1 MSNNVTS
8 EWHCTSNSIQCH
20 LMFHCR
26 FALAVSLLLSD
37 GNGIF
42 IPRPLQQTKEMQ
54 KNSQLNILN
63 VILAAGPVENLQY
76 PVSVDPI

>member
-1 MSNNVTS
+1 M
-8 EWHCTSNSIQCH
+8 
-20 LMFHCR
+20 
-26 FALAVSLLLSD
+26 ALHQQQHPVPFDVSLLVCPSLLLSD

>member
-1 MSNNVTS
+1 M
-8 EWHCTSNSIQCH
+8 
-20 LMFHCR
+20 
-26 FALAVSLLLSD
+26 ALHQQQHPVPFDVSLPVSWASLPLSD

-63 VILAAGPVENLQY
+63 VILAAGRPVENLQY

>member
-1 MSNNVTS
+1 MNGTD
-8 EWHCTSNSIQCH
+8 
-20 LMFHCR
+20 
-26 FALAVSLLLSD
+26 AVLHQQQLPVPFDISLPVCPSLPLSD

>member
-1 MSNNVTS
+1 M
-8 EWHCTSNSIQCH
+8 
-20 LMFHCR
+20 
-26 FALAVSLLLSD
+26 ALHQQQHPVPFDVSLPVCPSLLLSD